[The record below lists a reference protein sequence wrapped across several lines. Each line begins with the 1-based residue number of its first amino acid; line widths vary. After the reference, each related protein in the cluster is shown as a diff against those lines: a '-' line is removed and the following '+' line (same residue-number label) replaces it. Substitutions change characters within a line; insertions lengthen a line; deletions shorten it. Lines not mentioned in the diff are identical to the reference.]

1 MKKLTY
7 ILLAFAGFFAACEKG
22 TLVETTEYEKVAP
35 GDPKYSYI
43 KILNLT
49 PSSPVLNF
57 FIDGAKFSANQS
69 TTGLPSTGYAYNG
82 LFPDLGY
89 AVTTPGSKVLS
100 ANIIPTATADAN
112 LEVFKQ
118 TINAAAGKYYSVFT
132 TGVYSTTTKNIP
144 SALVLEDIKP
154 ALDTSKIFVR
164 IVNLYNGSPNLDVVR
179 ISNGVKLASNV
190 AYGTASPFTEIT
202 NPGSGVAPSNA
213 FRVDN
218 AATGVA
224 IIPTTIYAL
233 SKGRAYTIYYRGIL
247 GNTSFPL
254 TGGFYT
260 TFY

>member
-1 MKKLTY
+1 MKKLIY
-7 ILLAFAGFFAACEKG
+7 ILLGLASLFAACEKG
-22 TLVETTEYEKVAP
+22 TLVETTEYEKVAQ

-57 FIDGAKFSANQS
+57 FIDGAKFSSNQS

-144 SALVLEDIKP
+144 SALVLEDVKP

-164 IVNLYNGSPNLDVVR
+164 FVNLYNGSPNLDIVR
-179 ISNGVKLASNV
+179 ISTGVKLASNV
-190 AYGTASPFTEIT
+190 AYGTASPFTEIP
-202 NPGSGVAPSNA
+202 NPGSGVAPANA
-213 FRVDN
+213 FRIDN
-218 AATGVA
+218 ATTGAVL
-224 IIPTTIYAL
+224 IPTATLTY
-233 SKGRAYTIYYRGIL
+233 SKGRAYTLYFRGIL
-247 GNTSFPL
+247 GNTNFPL
-254 TGGFYT
+254 TATSYT